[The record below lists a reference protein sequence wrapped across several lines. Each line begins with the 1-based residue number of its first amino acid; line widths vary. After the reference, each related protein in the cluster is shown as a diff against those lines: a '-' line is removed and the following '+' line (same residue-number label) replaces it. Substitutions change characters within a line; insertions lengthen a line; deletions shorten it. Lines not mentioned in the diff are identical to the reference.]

1 MGGIFIQTDELFR
14 RYESLVY
21 RYLMTLCQDESLAEE
36 LTQETFYQAVKSA
49 ERYDGTCKVSTWL
62 CQIGKHMWQ
71 RELRRRKRS
80 EALRSAIDGHIVSSV
95 KTPED
100 QISDREAVLDI
111 MKRIH
116 ALAET
121 EKEVVL
127 LRISTDL
134 SFREIG
140 EILGKSESW
149 ARVTFFRAKQKL
161 REEHSE

>member
-1 MGGIFIQTDELFR
+1 
-14 RYESLVY
+14 
-21 RYLMTLCQDESLAEE
+21 
-36 LTQETFYQAVKSA
+36 
-49 ERYDGTCKVSTWL
+49 
-62 CQIGKHMWQ
+62 MWQ

-95 KTPED
+95 KTPEE